1 MTESTRSLQWRHSVL
16 ICSLKIQSCLHNCHC
31 LLRRLPNSAPLPPH
45 LSGDDVSGHDGLA
58 VLVLGF
64 TGVGSVVDGLHVLHG
79 QDALRQ
85 SGGPTR
91 ASVHQP
97 PGRADVNWPLV
108 LCELINV
115 GVSKSNNDYVCG
127 CFVFHHHIFIFFS
140 IFFNRCVVT
149 H

>member
-1 MTESTRSLQWRHSVL
+1 MSTQLSLSAQAAPQL
-16 ICSLKIQSCLHNCHC
+16 SL
-31 LLRRLPNSAPLPPH
+31 LPPH

-79 QDALRQ
+79 QDALCQ

-97 PGRADVNWPLV
+97 PGCADVNWPLV
-108 LCELINV
+108 LRELINV

-127 CFVFHHHIFIFFS
+127 CFVFHHPIFIFFYH
-140 IFFNRCVVT
+140 IFQPLCRDTLVHHEIMSDVP
-149 H
+149 

>member
-1 MTESTRSLQWRHSVL
+1 MSTQLSL
-16 ICSLKIQSCLHNCHC
+16 
-31 LLRRLPNSAPLPPH
+31 SAQAAPQLGLLPPH

-79 QDALRQ
+79 QDALGQ

-127 CFVFHHHIFIFFS
+127 CFVFHHHIFFFFFTV
-140 IFFNRCVVT
+140 FFNHCVVI